1 MNMITDH
8 DFHQYNELYFYD
20 VVLKYISK
28 KEASYFY
35 KRVMNE
41 SLFDILTDP
50 ESLYENI
57 SNLNVSEDYNVHFK
71 TVIVQG
77 GKQRNIYKAKPYG
90 LLLTVIIAS
99 FLSKILEQEFSDSL
113 YSFRAKRGRELALKD
128 LSFKLKK
135 NKQISF
141 YKGDVSGYGD
151 NIDQEILLSKVSKIV
166 DPNSKLFKILKSFI
180 SISYYEDETLKVM
193 KTGIPTGSPLT
204 PVYEN
209 IYLMSLDD
217 LMNVTK
223 SIDYYRYGDDLL
235 VVSNLDSSIAVT
247 ANQIKKHLEDIK
259 LEIKPSKEFFQY
271 SLNKTDSYSEWLGF
285 AFNENLTLT
294 TRKKYQD
301 EFKAD
306 FKKRFNLHIL
316 NLKLLSSDEI
326 TALSTSIALY
336 QSLVNP
342 FVNQLA
348 YKYLLFTQV
357 DKYVKSTD
365 SNLRSYTQK
374 LLHRKLNI
382 KKSSILNSFKNEKG
396 LSLNYYRRI
405 LDKKRREGYFK

>member
-20 VVLKYISK
+20 IVLKYISK

-77 GKQRNIYKAKPYG
+77 DKQRNIYKAKPYG

-99 FLSKILEQEFSDSL
+99 FLSKVLEQEFSDSL

-204 PVYEN
+204 PVFEN

-235 VVSNLDSSIAVT
+235 VVSNLDSSIAVA
-247 ANQIKKHLEDIK
+247 ANQIKKHLEDLK

-306 FKKRFNLHIL
+306 FKKRFNLHIS
-316 NLKLLSSDEI
+316 NLKLLASDEM
-326 TALSTSIALY
+326 TALTTSIELY

-342 FVNQLA
+342 YVNQLA

-365 SNLRSYTQK
+365 SILRSYTQK
-374 LLHRKLNI
+374 LLSRKLNI